1 MKDEYKVIIAED
13 HAILSQGL
21 RSMITQTFDNLKVVA
36 EAKDG
41 LEAIKYVRRL
51 RPDLLILDINMPK
64 LDGFSVIDAIR
75 HMDEEVKIIILT
87 IHKND
92 EYIRTAFKYG
102 INAYCL
108 KSSSFDELAMAI
120 RKVLAG
126 KNFISPEISESILGG
141 FLEHAEDSEKEKE
154 ESVWDTISLR
164 EREVLKLVGEGYKNR
179 EIADYLC
186 ISLKTVEKH
195 RSNIM
200 KKLNM
205 HTSSALAAYAVK
217 MNLVTF

>member
-1 MKDEYKVIIAED
+1 MKNKHRVMIAED
-13 HAILSQGL
+13 HDIVRQAL
-21 RSMITQTFDNLKVVA
+21 RYMITNRFKEVDVVA

-41 LEAIKYVRRL
+41 LEAIKFIRKYH
-51 RPDLLILDINMPK
+51 PDILVLDISMPK

-75 HMDEEVKIIILT
+75 HFSENIKIIILT
-87 IHKND
+87 IHKNE

-120 RKVLAG
+120 RMTLSG
-126 KNFISPEISESILGG
+126 KRFITPEISKNVLNGY
-141 FLEHAEDSEKEKE
+141 LENADDIEKVKEKTI
-154 ESVWDTISLR
+154 WDNISQR

-205 HTSSALAAYAVK
+205 HTSSALAAYAAK
-217 MNLVTF
+217 KNLVTF